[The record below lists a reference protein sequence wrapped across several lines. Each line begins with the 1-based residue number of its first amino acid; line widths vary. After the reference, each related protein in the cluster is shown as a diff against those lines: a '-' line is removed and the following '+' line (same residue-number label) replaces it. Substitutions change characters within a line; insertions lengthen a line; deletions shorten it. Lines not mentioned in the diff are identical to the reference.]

1 MQNNKSIKE
10 EVSKNS
16 NNVFMSEEL
25 DNLFD
30 FSGNKVVESVKLR
43 ISFDN
48 NNLESVL
55 TSKMSFD
62 NVILLKFT
70 LSLEDIVRIES
81 KGIDSLSYVFKDKV
95 IKEYNNKS
103 YAFDV
108 SWCQQNNKYE
118 VDIFI
123 NKRGE

>member
-1 MQNNKSIKE
+1 MQNNRSIKE

-48 NNLESVL
+48 NNLETVL

-81 KGIDSLSYVFKDKV
+81 KGIDSLSYVFKDNI

-103 YAFDV
+103 YTFDV
-108 SWCQQNNKYE
+108 SWCRQNNKYE

>member
-48 NNLESVL
+48 NNLETVL

-81 KGIDSLSYVFKDKV
+81 KGIDSLSYVFKDSV
-95 IKEYNNKS
+95 IKEYNNKN